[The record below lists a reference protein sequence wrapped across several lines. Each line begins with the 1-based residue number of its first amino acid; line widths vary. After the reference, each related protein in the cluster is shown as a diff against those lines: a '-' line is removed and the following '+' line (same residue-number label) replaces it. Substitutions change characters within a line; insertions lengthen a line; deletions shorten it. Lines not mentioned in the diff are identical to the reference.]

1 MSRSMVRVG
10 SERKRSFHAKQPTK
24 LPAERSA
31 DSWPAELAQLDSR
44 VEIIRALIPLG
55 LEAVNDLLQQE
66 VTGLTG
72 ERYKH
77 SRPDDDGGGRPGHA
91 RWGAQAGSV
100 FLADQKVA
108 IQVPRV
114 RDLQRKEEVPLR
126 TYQRLRA
133 PRPADEL
140 ALRKILKGLS
150 CRDYEACV
158 EPVAETFG
166 LSGSSLSRRFKRASA
181 RKLAELQERD
191 LSKHD
196 LVALFLD
203 GKAFG
208 DDAMVIAL
216 GITISGEK
224 VVLGFVQTA
233 TENEKA
239 CAEFLRGL
247 IERGL
252 KHEQGLL
259 TVIDGSKG
267 LRKALA
273 SVFGEKAVVQR
284 CQWHKRENVLSYLTE
299 QQKPVFKRKLHAAYE
314 KPTYAAAQS
323 ALRAVRSELM
333 RENASAAA
341 SLDEGLEETLTLHRL
356 GLFKELG
363 RSFKT
368 TNCLENLNALLG
380 QRTDKVD
387 YWRNADQKH
396 RWLATALLDI
406 EPRLR
411 KVAGYQHLPKL
422 RAALQ
427 AATAPPKEALRG
439 AKTKVA

>member
-1 MSRSMVRVG
+1 MSGSIVRAG
-10 SERKRSFHAKQPTK
+10 SERKRARRTAQQAGRPME

-31 DSWPAELAQLDSR
+31 ERSADSGPAELARLDSR
-44 VEIIRALIPLG
+44 VELIRALIPLG

-66 VTGLTG
+66 VTGLAG
-72 ERYKH
+72 ERYRH
-77 SRPDDDGGGRPGHA
+77 DRHDGGSRTAHA
-91 RWGAQAGSV
+91 RWGSQAGSV
-100 FLADQKVA
+100 FLGDQRVA

-114 RDLQRKEEVPLR
+114 RDLQRKEEVPLQ

-133 PRPADEL
+133 PRPADER

-158 EPVAETFG
+158 APGAETFG

-196 LVALFLD
+196 LSKYDLVALFLD
-203 GKAFG
+203 GKTFG

-216 GITISGEK
+216 GVTISGEK
-224 VVLGFVQTA
+224 VMLGFVQTA

-247 IERGL
+247 LERGL
-252 KHEQGLL
+252 KVEDGLL

-273 SVFGEKAVVQR
+273 SVFGEKAALQR
-284 CQWHKRENVLSYLTE
+284 CQWHKRENVLSYLTDA
-299 QQKPVFKRKLHAAYE
+299 QKPIFKRKLQAAYE
-314 KPTYAAAQS
+314 KPSYAAAQS
-323 ALRAVRSELM
+323 ALRAVRSDLA

-368 TNCLENLNALLG
+368 TSSNVRSRRRIAW
-380 QRTDKVD
+380 RT
-387 YWRNADQKH
+387 
-396 RWLATALLDI
+396 
-406 EPRLR
+406 
-411 KVAGYQHLPKL
+411 
-422 RAALQ
+422 
-427 AATAPPKEALRG
+427 
-439 AKTKVA
+439 